1 MALTIKK
8 DMQLVRLIDSAS
20 DNPLE
25 LTIAAT
31 LAEGRVTVLMEDR
44 DAGTQTGV
52 LTLDVDELLAG
63 VALVTTKRQHYI
75 ED

>member
-8 DMQLVRLIDSAS
+8 DMQLVRLIDSEN

-25 LTIAAT
+25 LTLAAAGVGKVS
-31 LAEGRVTVLMEDR
+31 LHVEDR
-44 DAGTQTGV
+44 DAGTMTQSLV
-52 LTLDVDELLAG
+52 LDAAELRAALALLD
-63 VALVTTKRQHYI
+63 TPRQHFI